1 MKKLTTI
8 VAVGLVACFAFTSVA
23 AAAMA
28 PEDEQNWE
36 AKVFAGSKPGK
47 TPKKGSVGSFLHP
60 FHSNTWPGTSDKTT
74 GSAQVSPPFAT
85 AYADVLLDK
94 NLSFNPGA
102 FPGCSLDKVLALDPA
117 KSGAPAGCPKE
128 SYLGGGKA
136 YGFVRV
142 TNQAAGV
149 ISASA
154 ELQNRLIASGQKNLV
169 YLYTYSELSKA
180 NVIMGNISKGSGIYG
195 TKIRFLLPKGLISPV
210 SGIIS
215 QLTDF
220 STTIPAKSYKGKALL
235 TLKKCPSNKKINA
248 GFQNNYTSNATVK
261 PGVNPTDG
269 NDYVISSSSKV
280 INRTAKCK

>member
-1 MKKLTTI
+1 MKKLLITV
-8 VAVGLVACFAFTSVA
+8 VAGLMACFALSSVA
-23 AAAMA
+23 AAMTPA
-28 PEDEQNWE
+28 EGQNWE

-47 TPKKGSVGSFLHP
+47 VAKKGSVGSYLHP
-60 FHSNTWPGTSDKTT
+60 FHSDTWPGTPDKTK

-117 KSGAPAGCPKE
+117 KKGAPAGCPKE
-128 SYLGGGKA
+128 SYLGGGDA
-136 YGFVRV
+136 YGFVRTVDQPAGAIV
-142 TNQAAGV
+142 TTAT
-149 ISASA
+149 
-154 ELQNRLIASGQKNLV
+154 LQDRLIASGQKNVV

-180 NVIMGNISKGSGIYG
+180 NVIIGNISKASGKYG

-210 SGIIS
+210 TGIVS

-220 STTIPAKSYKGKALL
+220 NTLIPAQSYKGKALL
-235 TLKKCPSNKKINA
+235 TLKKCSGGKVNA
-248 GFQNNYTSNATVK
+248 GFQNNYTNNATVK
-261 PGVNPTDG
+261 PGVNPKDG
-269 NDYVISSSSKV
+269 NDYVIASSSAV